1 MRIVAAC
8 LALIMISAV
17 SFAQDSAGEA
27 LYKKHCVTCHGE
39 GGKGKAALASMFK
52 VEPEKLDLTT
62 ADVKNDSDEE
72 LLKVINDGV
81 NKMPAYKD
89 KLTQDEQKEVLKHI
103 RQLGGK

>member
-1 MRIVAAC
+1 MICAA
-8 LALIMISAV
+8 
-17 SFAQDSAGEA
+17 SFAQEATGEA
-27 LYKKHCVTCHGE
+27 LYKKHCVTCHGQD
-39 GGKGKAALASMFK
+39 GKGKPALAGMFK

-89 KLTQDEQKEVLKHI
+89 KLTQEEQKEVLKHI
-103 RQLGGK
+103 RHLGGK